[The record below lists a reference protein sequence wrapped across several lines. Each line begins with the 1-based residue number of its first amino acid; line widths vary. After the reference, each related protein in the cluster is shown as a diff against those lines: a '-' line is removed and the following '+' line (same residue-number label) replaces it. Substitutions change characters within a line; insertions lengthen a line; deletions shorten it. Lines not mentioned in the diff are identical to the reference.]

1 MLLKY
6 LEKVCDNCRG
16 EVTLDEVVRGA
27 SLRRGH

>member
-16 EVTLDEVVRGA
+16 EVILDEVVRGVF
-27 SLRRGH
+27 LRRGY